1 MKFRNSIKMIVMA
14 ALLPFALFSCVGEEM
29 MPCGELI
36 VVQRIGE
43 GGNAGT
49 RGTVISS
56 NTDLKGE
63 TFGFFAS
70 LTPASS
76 APEQYFNASAGVNP
90 DLTATISP
98 EQYWPALLGASM
110 KFFSWYPY
118 SGADVPT
125 ANFSNP
131 AQMVLS
137 YTANADA
144 TNHVDVL
151 GAISEPTWGTG
162 VSIHFYHTLTKVTFT
177 FKKVDPVPDVVTIEK
192 IEFQNVGKSGKL
204 TIPKIPTAT
213 TEHNKPDFVW
223 SDVTTGNI
231 ASTPTGN
238 KTVTEDAILIG
249 DTFLMLP
256 TDNFSATAKI
266 VVTTNFGD
274 YEFLLSEIVTK
285 NPHTWESGEYINY
298 NLTISNESYQLSAT
312 PLEWDESPV
321 NVIFDKQYYLKLSQ
335 TKVQTAGKP
344 ATVDIEVKTNYDAI
358 PYTGY
363 DAGAQ
368 LDTDGMKTWA
378 TVNMTQ
384 TSFSEGVYTYNVHV
398 SMPKFTPNPEEGEEE
413 ERWTRF
419 YINAGN
425 LHHLVALQQWK
436 EDGEWMNYDVQLD
449 SSDGGTGIM
458 QRRKIVFTSGNPG
471 WWEWTITQV
480 DDTDNILLN
489 TETILES
496 KGKNGGAVYFY
507 FKANAVPGK
516 KATLTLSNTNGDNPD
531 IPIELTVPSI

>member
-1 MKFRNSIKMIVMA
+1 MIITTAILSAV
-14 ALLPFALFSCVGEEM
+14 LFSCIGEEM
-29 MPCGELI
+29 TCDKELI

-43 GGNAGT
+43 GGNVDT

-63 TFGFFAS
+63 TFGLFGS
-70 LTPASS
+70 LTPNSS
-76 APEQYFNASAGVNP
+76 APQQYFNASARANA

-98 EQYWPALLGASM
+98 LQYWPGLQNASM
-110 KFFSWYPY
+110 RFFSWYPF
-118 SGADVPT
+118 SGANAPT
-125 ANFSNP
+125 TNFTDP
-131 AQMVLS
+131 GEMVLS
-137 YTANADA
+137 YTANAA
-144 TNHVDVL
+144 TSNHVDVL
-151 GAISEPTWGTG
+151 AAVSGPAWVEG
-162 VSIHFYHTLTKVTFT
+162 VNIHFYHTLTKVTFT
-177 FKKVDPVPDVVTIEK
+177 FKKVAPVPDEVTIEK
-192 IEFQNVGKSGKL
+192 IEFQNVGQSGKL
-204 TIPKIPTAT
+204 TVTEIPTAT
-213 TEHNKPDFVW
+213 TKNNKPKFVW
-223 SDVTTGNI
+223 SGVTTGSI

-238 KTVTEDAILIG
+238 KTVTEDATLIG

-266 VVTTNFGD
+266 VVTTNYGD

-298 NLTISNESYQLSAT
+298 NFTISNETYQLSAT
-312 PLEWDESPV
+312 PLEWGESPV

-335 TKVQTAGKP
+335 TKVQTADKP

-358 PYTGY
+358 PNTGY
-363 DAGAQ
+363 LSGAQ

-425 LHHLVALQQWK
+425 LHHLVAVQQWK

-471 WWEWTITQV
+471 WWEWKITQV
-480 DDTDNILLN
+480 EDTDNILLN
-489 TETILES
+489 TETIIES
-496 KGKNGGAVYFY
+496 IGKSGGAVYFY

-531 IPIELTVPSI
+531 IPVELTVPSI